1 MYNAQ
6 TIRERLKE
14 RQKIKGVKNS
24 DEMMEELDLGVNIIR
39 QMSDKKGVGC
49 FALAKI
55 ADYLD
60 CSVDYLLGRTDTPTG
75 TYSISNSQ
83 TTINGTQAN
92 VIHNAM
98 GSDGLTDEFMKVFAE
113 LCFDDKVSVMQY
125 VKDIKKSAAPQ
136 DGDRK

>member
-92 VIHNAM
+92 VIHNST

-125 VKDIKKSAAPQ
+125 VKDIKKSPSD
-136 DGDRK
+136 DGN

>member
-1 MYNAQ
+1 MY
-6 TIRERLKE
+6 ERLKE
-14 RQKIKGVKNS
+14 LCSARG
-24 DEMMEELDLGVNIIR
+24 LNITQLCIDVTH
-39 QMSDKKGVGC
+39 SGGNLSTWKKGYMRS
-49 FALAKI
+49 
-55 ADYLD
+55 DYLSLVAD
-60 CSVDYLLGRTDTPTG
+60 KLQCSTDYLLGRTDTPTG

-92 VIHNAM
+92 VIHNAI

-125 VKDIKKSAAPQ
+125 VKDIKKSPSK

>member
-98 GSDGLTDEFMKVFAE
+98 GSDGLTNEFMKVFAE

-125 VKDIKKSAAPQ
+125 VKDIKKSPSE
-136 DGDRK
+136 GGN